1 MIKIVIIL
9 NEKGEVWFYTSDEV
23 GDDAV
28 LVNPG
33 VKKEEWESEEKDKSV
48 H

>member
-9 NEKGEVWFYTSDEV
+9 DENGEVWFYTSDEV

-28 LVNPG
+28 LVNPR
-33 VKKEEWESEEKDKSV
+33 VEKEERETEEEEKSV